1 MRAPFAAVHE
11 SAFDPF
17 ETLASAQPQ
26 AIEPI
31 LGHFQYADLT
41 RYEAL
46 SFFGKAMKWHPE
58 QAASPLSRRNLMD
71 ILCGSG

>member
-1 MRAPFAAVHE
+1 LAP
-11 SAFDPF
+11 
-17 ETLASAQPQ
+17 AQPQ

-46 SFFGKAMKWHPE
+46 SL
-58 QAASPLSRRNLMD
+58 PLGRQ
-71 ILCGSG
+71 